1 MNAIETMVKHPFA
14 TVMIIAFTGSAIAN
28 IISAAKGGN
37 VTPVIQV
44 NDTKK

>member
-14 TVMIIAFTGSAIAN
+14 TILIIAFTGRTVAN
-28 IISAAKGGN
+28 IIQVSKGKP

-44 NDTKK
+44 VSKK